1 MDENTKPIGEGYRKA
16 ILDAFEASE
25 SEVDTE
31 TRPVL
36 PLSGS
41 LTTET
46 KEGEG
51 EEVVING

>member
-1 MDENTKPIGEGYRKA
+1 MDANIKPIGEWCRKA
-16 ILDAFEASE
+16 ILDAFELNE